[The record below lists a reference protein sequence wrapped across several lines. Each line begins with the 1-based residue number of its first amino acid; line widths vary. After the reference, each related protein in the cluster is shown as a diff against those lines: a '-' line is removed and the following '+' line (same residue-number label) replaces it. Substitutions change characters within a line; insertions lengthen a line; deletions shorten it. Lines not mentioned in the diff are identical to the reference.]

1 MDAIQ
6 RKELLHLRI
15 EQANEEMQIVL
26 SKMVEALFQTYQP
39 EVIEEPLEKPTLEM
53 AAAEYEATLKPM
65 TKAELVARAEAANE
79 DIAAGRVH
87 SLAEVDKM
95 FAL

>member
-1 MDAIQ
+1 MDSIQ

-39 EVIEEPLEKPTLEM
+39 EVIKEEVTKPALEM
-53 AAAEYEATLKPM
+53 TTAEYEATLKPM
-65 TKAELVARAEAANE
+65 TKDELIARAEASNE
-79 DIAAGRVH
+79 DIAAGRIH
-87 SLAEVDKM
+87 SLEEVEEM
-95 FAL
+95 FGI